1 MFFPQKRFISIFISF
16 SSTSNLRKFNIDAN
30 FEDEKL
36 QTDITLFEKQENG
49 LFSKE
54 QDSIIQEYH
63 SKEFLTKLL
72 KECNFEIQEIKE
84 FNLHTDEESD
94 KLIFICKKVA

>member
-1 MFFPQKRFISIFISF
+1 MNSYFGFDEVAQGTITIDVEDKFIA
-16 SSTSNLRKFNIDAN
+16 IDAN
-30 FEDEKL
+30 FENNKL

-63 SKEFLTKLL
+63 SKEFLSKIPPT
-72 KECNFEIQEIKE
+72 
-84 FNLHTDEESD
+84 S
-94 KLIFICKKVA
+94 